1 MYNRNLVFA
10 AACLGMLLFGVVFL
24 SLGSVNNMLAER
36 FHLDDNAIGT
46 LTALLPFGILAGSLI
61 FGPIV
66 DRFGYRWML
75 IVCALLVMAGL
86 EGMAF
91 ANCAGLIQFFVFLI
105 GFGGGVLNGATN
117 ALAAD
122 VSEGERGAKLSLLGV
137 FFGIGA
143 LGMPSTLAALS
154 KHFSL
159 AAIVAGI
166 GAFVLVPVLYFLV
179 ITFPPPKVGQASRLP
194 GGPAGK
200 AETPQGAGETPALPA
215 ATSGLAL
222 LKHPIFL
229 FAGLALAIQ
238 SGMEGMSNDWIT
250 RYFKKVTLSGQH
262 APEWQ
267 TLLGLMAVTGAM
279 VLARIVLS
287 SLLKHI
293 KSQIVLFASVGITV
307 AGALLLMYATSYGM
321 SLAAALLI
329 GAGLAAAFP
338 VVLSYIGDLYPA
350 QSGTAFSTIFVIAL
364 IGNMTINK
372 SFGFLAQIHGI
383 HQYTTVML
391 ACLAAS
397 AVLLVLVVRQ
407 LRKTQLAEAPVSVS
421 RLGEGAHPVP
431 PHPSPLP
438 QGEGVLQSAS
448 ATTRTRESKPQT
460 GDGSPSPLPKG
471 RGQG

>member
-1 MYNRNLVFA
+1 MFNRNLVFG
-10 AACLGMLLFGVVFL
+10 AACLGMLLFGIVFL

-36 FHLDDNAIGT
+36 FHLDNNGIGT
-46 LTALLPFGILAGSLI
+46 LTALLPLGILAGSLI

-66 DRFGYRWML
+66 DRFGYKWML

-91 ANCAGLIQFFVFLI
+91 ANREGLIQCFVFLI

-122 VSEGERGAKLSLLGV
+122 VSEGERAAKLSLLGV

-143 LGMPSTLAALS
+143 VGMPSTLAALS

-166 GAFVLVPVLYFLV
+166 GAFVLVPVFYFLV
-179 ITFPPPKVGQASRLP
+179 IAFPPPKQKARTAS
-194 GGPAGK
+194 AI
-200 AETPQGAGETPALPA
+200 
-215 ATSGLAL
+215 SGFAL

-229 FAGLALAIQ
+229 LAGLALAIQ
-238 SGMEGMSNDWIT
+238 SGMEGMSNDWMT
-250 RYFKKVTLSGQH
+250 RYFKNVTLSGEH
-262 APEWQ
+262 AAEWK

-287 SLLKHI
+287 RLLKHI
-293 KSQIVLFASVGITV
+293 QSQAVLFASIGLTA
-307 AGALLLMYATSYGM
+307 AGALLLMHAASYGV

-350 QSGTAFSTIFVIAL
+350 QSGTAFSTIFFIAL

-383 HQYTTVML
+383 EQYTKVML
-391 ACLAAS
+391 GCLAAS
-397 AVLLVLVVRQ
+397 AVLLFLVVRQ
-407 LRKTQLAEAPVSVS
+407 LQASPGKPTAVEA
-421 RLGEGAHPVP
+421 L
-431 PHPSPLP
+431 PSIN
-438 QGEGVLQSAS
+438 
-448 ATTRTRESKPQT
+448 
-460 GDGSPSPLPKG
+460 PSI
-471 RGQG
+471 Q

>member
-1 MYNRNLVFA
+1 MYKRNLVFT
-10 AACLGMLLFGVVFL
+10 AACLGMLLFGIVFL

-36 FHLDDNAIGT
+36 FHLDDNGIGT

-66 DRFGYRWML
+66 DRFGYKWML
-75 IVCALLVMAGL
+75 IICALLVMAGL

-91 ANCAGLIQFFVFLI
+91 ASSTGLIQFFVFLI

-154 KHFSL
+154 RQFSL

-166 GAFVLVPVLYFLV
+166 GCFVLVPVLYFLV
-179 ITFPPPKVGQASRLP
+179 IAFPPPKQKAQAAS
-194 GGPAGK
+194 
-200 AETPQGAGETPALPA
+200 

-250 RYFKKVTLSGQH
+250 RYFKKVTLSGQQGE
-262 APEWQ
+262 EWKN
-267 TLLGLMAVTGAM
+267 LLGLMAVTGAM
-279 VLARIVLS
+279 VFARIVLS

-293 KSQIVLFASVGITV
+293 KSQMVLFASIALTA
-307 AGALLLMYATSYGM
+307 AGTLLLMYATSYGA

-338 VVLSYIGDLYPA
+338 VVLSYIGDLYPT
-350 QSGTAFSTIFVIAL
+350 QSGTAFSTIFFIAL

-372 SFGFLAQIHGI
+372 CFGLLAQIHGI
-383 HQYTTVML
+383 EQYTKVML
-391 ACLAAS
+391 GCLAAS
-397 AVLLVLVVRQ
+397 AVLLLLVVRE
-407 LRKTQLAEAPVSVS
+407 LRKLLDCASPRACFSS
-421 RLGEGAHPVP
+421 GEPGSNLRSTGALQDATALTSP
-431 PHPSPLP
+431 PSDS
-438 QGEGVLQSAS
+438 Q
-448 ATTRTRESKPQT
+448 
-460 GDGSPSPLPKG
+460 
-471 RGQG
+471 

>member
-10 AACLGMLLFGVVFL
+10 AACLGMLLFGIVFL

-36 FHLDDNAIGT
+36 FHLDDNGIGT

-75 IVCALLVMAGL
+75 VICALLVMAGL

-91 ANCAGLIQFFVFLI
+91 AKGKGLIQGFVFLI

-122 VSEGERGAKLSLLGV
+122 VSEGERGARLSLLGV

-159 AAIVAGI
+159 GAIVAGI
-166 GAFVLVPVLYFLV
+166 GGFVIVPVIYFLV
-179 ITFPPPKVGQASRLP
+179 IAFPPPKQRAQPAS
-194 GGPAGK
+194 
-200 AETPQGAGETPALPA
+200 
-215 ATSGLAL
+215 ATSGVAL

-229 FAGLALAIQ
+229 LAGLALAIQ
-238 SGMEGMSNDWIT
+238 SGMEGMSNDWMT
-250 RYFKKVTLSGQH
+250 RYFKKVTLSGQQ
-262 APEWQ
+262 AAEWQ

-279 VLARIVLS
+279 VLARLVLS
-287 SLLKHI
+287 GLLKHVRPHV
-293 KSQIVLFASVGITV
+293 VLFASVGIT
-307 AGALLLMYATSYGM
+307 ACGALLLMFATSYGV

-350 QSGTAFSTIFVIAL
+350 QSGTAFSTIFFIAL

-372 SFGFLAQIHGI
+372 SFGFLAQAHGI
-383 HQYTTVML
+383 HQYTRVML
-391 ACLAAS
+391 GCLAGS
-397 AVLLVLVVRQ
+397 AVLLVLVVKQ
-407 LRKTQLAEAPVSVS
+407 LHAAP
-421 RLGEGAHPVP
+421 G
-431 PHPSPLP
+431 
-438 QGEGVLQSAS
+438 
-448 ATTRTRESKPQT
+448 KPAAVAAIADSQ
-460 GDGSPSPLPKG
+460 
-471 RGQG
+471 

>member
-36 FHLDDNAIGT
+36 FHLDDNGIGT
-46 LTALLPFGILAGSLI
+46 LTALLPFGILAGSLV

-75 IVCALLVMAGL
+75 VVCALLVMAGL

-91 ANCAGLIQFFVFLI
+91 AKSTGFIQFFVFLI

-143 LGMPSTLAALS
+143 LGMPSTLAVLS
-154 KHFSL
+154 RHFSL

-166 GAFVLVPVLYFLV
+166 GAFVLVPVIYFLV
-179 ITFPPPKVGQASRLP
+179 ITFPPPKQKAQ
-194 GGPAGK
+194 PA
-200 AETPQGAGETPALPA
+200 A

-229 FAGLALAIQ
+229 LAGLALAIQ
-238 SGMEGMSNDWIT
+238 SGMEGMSNDWMT

-262 APEWQ
+262 AEEWK

-279 VLARIVLS
+279 VLARLVLS
-287 SLLKHI
+287 GLLKHV
-293 KSQIVLFASVGITV
+293 KSQIVLFASIGITA
-307 AGALLLMYATSYGM
+307 AGALLLMFASSYGV

-350 QSGTAFSTIFVIAL
+350 QSGTAFSSIFFLAL

-372 SFGFLAQIHGI
+372 SFGFLAQAHGLE
-383 HQYTTVML
+383 QYTKVML
-391 ACLAAS
+391 GCLAAS
-397 AVLLVLVVRQ
+397 AILLFLVVRQ
-407 LRKTQLAEAPVSVS
+407 LQASPGKSAVEQIPYTN
-421 RLGEGAHPVP
+421 
-431 PHPSPLP
+431 PSI
-438 QGEGVLQSAS
+438 Q
-448 ATTRTRESKPQT
+448 
-460 GDGSPSPLPKG
+460 
-471 RGQG
+471 